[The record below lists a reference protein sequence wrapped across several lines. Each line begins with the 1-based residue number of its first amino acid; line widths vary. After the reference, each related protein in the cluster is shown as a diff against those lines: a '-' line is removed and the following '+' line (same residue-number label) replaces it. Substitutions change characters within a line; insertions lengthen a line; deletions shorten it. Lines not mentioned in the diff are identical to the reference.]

1 MADNE
6 QKGMQLLMEADKKLK
21 SSKGFFGSLMASFGG
36 GSPKQEEAADLY
48 VRAANAFKMAKKWS
62 MAGQA
67 FCKAAELQLV
77 LGSKHEAATY
87 YVDAGNCYRKGD
99 SHEAVQCIQRAIEIY
114 TDMGRFTMAAKHH
127 ITVAEIFESEL
138 IDIEKAITNYAQAAD
153 FYKGEESNSSANK
166 CLVKVAQYTAQ
177 MEKYEKAIE
186 IYEQLGMYAM
196 DNTLLKYSAKDH
208 FFKACVCHMCVD
220 LVNAQLSLQK
230 YEDMFPAFS
239 ESRECKLVKNLLK
252 ACEEENVDAF
262 TEALREFDSIS
273 RLDKNITAMLL
284 KVKRQLNA
292 EPDLC

>member
-6 QKGMQLLMEADKKLK
+6 QKGMQLMQEAEKKTK
-21 SSKGFFGSLMASFGG
+21 SVKGFFGSLMASFGG
-36 GSPKQEEAADLY
+36 GSSKQEEAADLY

-62 MAGQA
+62 MAGEA
-67 FCKAAELQLV
+67 FCKAAELQLT
-77 LGSKHEAATY
+77 LGSRHEGATH

-99 SHEAVQCIQRAIEIY
+99 ANEAIRCMQKAIEIY
-114 TDMGRFTMAAKHH
+114 TDMGRFTIAAKHH

-138 IDIEKAITNYAQAAD
+138 VDIEKAIANYEQAAD
-153 FYKGEESNSSANK
+153 YYKGEESNSSANK
-166 CLVKVAQYTAQ
+166 CLVKVAEYSAQ
-177 MEKYEKAIE
+177 LENYEKAIE

-196 DNTLLKYSAKDH
+196 DSSLLKYSAKDH
-208 FFKACVCHMCVD
+208 FFKASVCNMCVD

-239 ESRECKLVKNLLK
+239 ESRECKLIKNLLK
-252 ACEEENVDAF
+252 ACEEENVDGF

-273 RLDKNITAMLL
+273 RLDKKLTAMLL
-284 KVKRQLNA
+284 KVKKQLNA